1 MSEIEM
7 LHRSTKG
14 RSFASRNTNPRSISA
29 AFKEGQFSRFF
40 FIFILLVYR
49 PFFRV
54 TAASRF
60 FISVPWVA
68 GKWFLLVAAVLV
80 STLTC
85 EIRDALDAQPAQ
97 GLAAG
102 VGGRGLLFCIPQALY
117 LASNMPV

>member
-1 MSEIEM
+1 M
-7 LHRSTKG
+7 LHQSTKG
-14 RSFASRNTNPRSISA
+14 RFRIEKYKSSEHKRCIQGRP
-29 AFKEGQFSRFF
+29 FSRFF

-80 STLTC
+80 SKLTC